1 MEAFIILE
9 NIKASFVGKRLD
21 FIVQTSYLP
30 ERITFC
36 WN

>member
-21 FIVQTSYLP
+21 CSVQTSYLP
-30 ERITFC
+30 EKITFC